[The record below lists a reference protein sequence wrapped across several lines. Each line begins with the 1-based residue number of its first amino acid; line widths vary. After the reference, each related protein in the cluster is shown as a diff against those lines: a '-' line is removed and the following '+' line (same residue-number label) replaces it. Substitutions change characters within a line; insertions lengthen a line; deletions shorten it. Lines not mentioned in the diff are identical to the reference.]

1 MTGITCRPVRV
12 SRYSLYILNPIPPP
26 CDARGLTD
34 GEGSVAVPHLISQQA
49 SRALAPGV
57 LEEAVVIGGGR
68 GGVAVASSSS
78 TSFCSSSNN
87 SSTSRS
93 SSRSS
98 ISSTGWNMNAGQTCV
113 LMPPV
118 KSPEPHPSPE
128 RPGCP
133 KRYSLIACSFSTTF
147 LAGSLDLDV
156 SLYIYIYVCV
166 CVCYLEIIDI
176 F

>member
-12 SRYSLYILNPIPPP
+12 SRYSLYSLNPIPPP

-49 SRALAPGV
+49 SRAIAPGV
-57 LEEAVVIGGGR
+57 LEG

-156 SLYIYIYVCV
+156 SLSIYIYMCVCV
-166 CVCYLEIIDI
+166 CVFII
-176 F
+176 